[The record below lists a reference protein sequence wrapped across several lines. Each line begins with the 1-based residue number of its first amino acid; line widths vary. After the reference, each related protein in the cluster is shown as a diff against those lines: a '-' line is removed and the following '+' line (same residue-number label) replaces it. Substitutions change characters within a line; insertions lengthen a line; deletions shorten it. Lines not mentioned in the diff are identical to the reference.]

1 MRKISIFMKILL
13 TGGAGYIGSHVLLSI
28 IENKHE
34 VVVIDDLSTG
44 NKKLSPENIKLINN
58 NINNIITFITVS
70 LDDANVANIDDFI
83 SDYQQ
88 IKPIEDPIFWLS
100 CGAFICLMSG
110 LIFAD
115 IMKSKLNNW
124 TTKKISPIPLGN
136 PRTISSWFSFFTGLT
151 IIFVSA
157 LSIINFSIIQL

>member
-1 MRKISIFMKILL
+1 M
-13 TGGAGYIGSHVLLSI
+13 V
-28 IENKHE
+28 
-34 VVVIDDLSTG
+34 
-44 NKKLSPENIKLINN
+44 
-58 NINNIITFITVS
+58 NINIQNIITFIAINM
-70 LDDANVANIDDFI
+70 DDPNVPNIDEFI

-124 TTKKISPIPLGN
+124 TAEKISPLPLEN
-136 PRTISSWFSFFTGLT
+136 PRTISSWIAFFTGLT
-151 IIFVSA
+151 IIFISV
-157 LSIINFSIIQL
+157 LSVINFSIIKSLIFSSIISILFGISMWKAIKDLLIQVKAGTVKEIDDFF

>member
-1 MRKISIFMKILL
+1 MINI
-13 TGGAGYIGSHVLLSI
+13 
-28 IENKHE
+28 
-34 VVVIDDLSTG
+34 
-44 NKKLSPENIKLINN
+44 NIK
-58 NINNIITFITVS
+58 NIITFISVS
-70 LDDANVANIDDFI
+70 IDDANIPNIDEYI

-88 IKPIEDPIFWLS
+88 IRPIEDPIFWLS

-124 TTKKISPIPLGN
+124 TSKKISPIPLEN

-157 LSIINFSIIQL
+157 LSIINFSIIKSLIFSSIISMIFGISMWKAIKDLMIQVEAGTVKEIDDFF

>member
-1 MRKISIFMKILL
+1 M
-13 TGGAGYIGSHVLLSI
+13 V
-28 IENKHE
+28 
-34 VVVIDDLSTG
+34 
-44 NKKLSPENIKLINN
+44 
-58 NINNIITFITVS
+58 NINIQNIITFIAINM
-70 LDDANVANIDDFI
+70 DDPNVPNIDEFI

-115 IMKSKLNNW
+115 IMKSKLNKW
-124 TTKKISPIPLGN
+124 AKYKISPIPLED

-157 LSIINFSIIQL
+157 LSIINFSIIKSLIFSSIISILFGISMWKAIKDLLIQVKAGTVKEIDDFF

>member
-1 MRKISIFMKILL
+1 M
-13 TGGAGYIGSHVLLSI
+13 V
-28 IENKHE
+28 
-34 VVVIDDLSTG
+34 
-44 NKKLSPENIKLINN
+44 
-58 NINNIITFITVS
+58 NINIQNIITFIAIN
-70 LDDANVANIDDFI
+70 LEDPNVPNIDEFI
-83 SDYQQ
+83 TDYQQ

-115 IMKSKLNNW
+115 IMKSKLSKW
-124 TTKKISPIPLGN
+124 ATYKISPIPLED

-157 LSIINFSIIQL
+157 LSIINFSIIKSLIFSSIISILFGISMWKAIKDLLIQVKAGTVKEIDDFF

>member
-1 MRKISIFMKILL
+1 M
-13 TGGAGYIGSHVLLSI
+13 
-28 IENKHE
+28 
-34 VVVIDDLSTG
+34 
-44 NKKLSPENIKLINN
+44 
-58 NINNIITFITVS
+58 INNIINFIAS
-70 LDDANVANIDDFI
+70 NPEDIYIPNIDEFI

-124 TTKKISPIPLGN
+124 TNEKISPLPLEN
-136 PRTISSWFSFFTGLT
+136 PRTISSWFTFFTGLT

-157 LSIINFSIIQL
+157 LSLINFSIIKSLMFSTVISLLFGISMWKAIKDLFIQVEAGTVKEIDDFF

>member
-1 MRKISIFMKILL
+1 M
-13 TGGAGYIGSHVLLSI
+13 
-28 IENKHE
+28 
-34 VVVIDDLSTG
+34 
-44 NKKLSPENIKLINN
+44 INN
-58 NINNIITFITVS
+58 SIKDIITFITVN
-70 LDDANVANIDDFI
+70 LDEAGIPSIDEFI

-124 TTKKISPIPLGN
+124 TAKEISPLPLEN
-136 PRTISSWFSFFTGLT
+136 PRTISSWFTFFTGLT

-157 LSIINFSIIQL
+157 LSLINFSIIKSLMFSSVISLLFGISMWKAIKDLWIQVDAEQ

>member
-1 MRKISIFMKILL
+1 MINKI
-13 TGGAGYIGSHVLLSI
+13 TG
-28 IENKHE
+28 
-34 VVVIDDLSTG
+34 
-44 NKKLSPENIKLINN
+44 
-58 NINNIITFITVS
+58 IITFIT
-70 LDDANVANIDDFI
+70 DNIDDSNITSIDEFI

-124 TTKKISPIPLGN
+124 TTKKISPLPIEN
-136 PRTISSWFSFFTGLT
+136 PRTISSWFTFYSGLT

-157 LSIINFSIIQL
+157 LSIINFSIIKSIIFSSIVSILFGVSMWKAIKDLLIQVKSGTVKEIDDFF

>member
-1 MRKISIFMKILL
+1 M
-13 TGGAGYIGSHVLLSI
+13 
-28 IENKHE
+28 
-34 VVVIDDLSTG
+34 
-44 NKKLSPENIKLINN
+44 INN
-58 NINNIITFITVS
+58 NIQNIITFISIS
-70 LDDANVANIDDFI
+70 LDDINIDEFI

-124 TTKKISPIPLGN
+124 TTKKISPLPLGN
-136 PRTISSWFSFFTGLT
+136 PRTISSWFTFFTGLT

-157 LSIINFSIIQL
+157 LSLIKFSLLKSLVFSLIISLLFGISMWKAIKELWIQVEAGTVKEIDDFF

>member
-1 MRKISIFMKILL
+1 M
-13 TGGAGYIGSHVLLSI
+13 
-28 IENKHE
+28 
-34 VVVIDDLSTG
+34 
-44 NKKLSPENIKLINN
+44 INN
-58 NINNIITFITVS
+58 NIQNIMTFITVN
-70 LDDANVANIDDFI
+70 LEGADIQNIEGFI

-124 TTKKISPIPLGN
+124 TTKKISPLPLEN
-136 PRTISSWFSFFTGLT
+136 PRTISSWFTFFTGLT

-157 LSIINFSIIQL
+157 LSVINFSIMKSLIFSIIISILFGISMWKAIKDLMIQVEAGTVKEIDDFF

>member
-1 MRKISIFMKILL
+1 MFNS
-13 TGGAGYIGSHVLLSI
+13 
-28 IENKHE
+28 
-34 VVVIDDLSTG
+34 
-44 NKKLSPENIKLINN
+44 NIQS
-58 NINNIITFITVS
+58 IITFIVVS
-70 LDDANVANIDDFI
+70 LDDAKIGNLDEYI

-124 TTKKISPIPLGN
+124 TTKNISPTPLEN

-157 LSIINFSIIQL
+157 LSIINFSIVKSIVFSSIISILFGTSMWKAIKDLLIQVESGTVKEIDEFF